1 MVHTFTS
8 EELESLKHSIR
19 QEALLFAADIA
30 ANTVC
35 DVHLPTGVRIYGTKA
50 GKSIRNFAKAESE
63 VFLTKTK
70 V

>member
-19 QEALLFAADIA
+19 QEALLFAAEIA
-30 ANTVC
+30 ADTIC

-50 GKSIRNFAKAESE
+50 GKSIRNFAKTESE

-70 V
+70 D